1 MTDSS
6 SYIVTTTQNYVSRT
20 ATLHNASS
28 VRIKGK
34 SIISPGVTIHG
45 DAPIQIG
52 RYCHIHEGVVIKPTA
67 VPISSDALLD
77 NTPENERV
85 LQLIIGSHT
94 IIGENTTI
102 SSLSI
107 GSNVRIGKNCILS
120 QRSKIFDCCVIE
132 DGSVVTEDMVV
143 PPFSRVAGSPAR
155 IVGTLPESC
164 GHEFVEGCVNDYCSF
179 VKNLEG
185 RK

>member
-1 MTDSS
+1 MATDSS
-6 SYIVTTTQNYVSRT
+6 SYIITTTQNYVSRM

-34 SIISPGVTIHG
+34 SIISAGVTIHG

-67 VPISSDALLD
+67 VPISSDALLE
-77 NTPENERV
+77 NSVENERS

-94 IIGENTTI
+94 TIGENTTI
-102 SSLSI
+102 SSLSV

-120 QRSKIFDCCVIE
+120 PRSKIFDCCVIE
-132 DGSVVTEDMVV
+132 DGSIITEDMIV

-155 IVGTLPESC
+155 VVGTLPECC
-164 GHEFVEGCVNDYCSF
+164 GHEFVEGCMNDYAAF
-179 VKNLEG
+179 VKSLG
-185 RK
+185 MH